1 MKIMFFIPSLE
12 GGGAERV
19 ALNLARVAVSNKVEI
34 FVVVA
39 KAGGKLL
46 QDMSKIATVIDLKK
60 SRVNQCIRPLAKAI
74 DVVEPD
80 AVISFMDHCNIVLL
94 LSKLFTN
101 YKNFKTI
108 ISVHNNLEVNLIK
121 TSRWKGELIK
131 FLVSKLYNRADSI
144 VCVSQGVQ
152 FSLSKF
158 LKKKTMKKTCV
169 IYNPSLDESIMSKA
183 GEDIKLPFVL
193 GEHKLICAVGRLTK
207 QKGFDLL
214 ISAYAALKNRS
225 LDSRLI
231 ILGEGEERENL
242 VKLIAKLNLKNEI
255 FLLGF
260 QDNPYKYIAKS
271 DLFVFSSRWEGFGV
285 ALVEALYLKT
295 SVVSFDCDYGPREIL
310 ANGLYGALVP
320 NEDVE
325 SLSIAIAKCLKEDKK
340 IETGDYL
347 RKFTLNHVFSE
358 YKKLWT

>member
-19 ALNLARVAVSNKVEI
+19 ALNLAREAVSNNVEI
-34 FVVVA
+34 FVVVS

-46 QDMSKIATVIDLKK
+46 QDMNKIATIIDLKK
-60 SRVNQCIRPLAKAI
+60 SRVNQCVRPLAKAI
-74 DVVEPD
+74 DFVKPD

-94 LSKLFTN
+94 LCKIFAN

-108 ISVHNNLEVNLIK
+108 ISVHNNLEVNLTK
-121 TSRWKGELIK
+121 TSRWKGGLIK
-131 FLVSKLYNRADSI
+131 FLVSKLYSRADSI
-144 VCVSQGVQ
+144 VCVSNGVK

-158 LKKKTMKKTCV
+158 LKERTLNKTYV

-183 GEDIKLPFVL
+183 REGIDLPFVL
-193 GEHKLICAVGRLTK
+193 EDHKLVCAVGRLTK

-214 ISAYAALKNRS
+214 ISAYAALKDHS
-225 LDSRLI
+225 LSSRLI

-242 VKLIAKLNLKNEI
+242 INLIDKLNLKNEV

-260 QDNPYKYIAKS
+260 QDNPYKYISKS

-295 SVVSFDCDYGPREIL
+295 NVVSFDCDYGPREIL
-310 ANGLYGALVP
+310 DNGFYGELVP
-320 NEDVE
+320 NEDVH
-325 SLSIAIAKCLKEDKK
+325 SLSIAMAKALKENRK

-347 RKFTLNHVFSE
+347 LKFTLNHVFSE
-358 YKKLWT
+358 YKKLWN